1 MGDSVGGFM
10 LDSLAAYRLTRLVT
24 TDTISD
30 PVRDYLVGH
39 PVFGYVGEGIE
50 CDWCVGVWVGGG
62 VVLARAYAPGVWRA
76 ARWGL
81 AVAAVVGWVRSRES
95 LEP

>member
-1 MGDSVGGFM
+1 MGDSIGGFV

-24 TDTISD
+24 TDRISE
-30 PVRDYLVGH
+30 PVRDWLVDH
-39 PVFGYVGEGIE
+39 PRWGFVGEGVE

-62 VVLARAYAPGVWRA
+62 VVLARAFVPDVWRA

-81 AVAAVVGWVRSRES
+81 AVAAVVGWVRSREDP
-95 LEP
+95 EP